1 MLKHIG
7 EESKKDCDC
16 VPIIGNYLCWMK
28 AVRRVIQ
35 SLYCASAHNQ
45 SITVMDSVSVN
56 TDHFVPGLMLP
67 RSSLWNILLC
77 PQISSIS
84 QTNPWLMTRSVRG
97 RRGIEG
103 KFGEISG
110 TNDVQSVTT
119 GQYPHNLYRGYW
131 QTFVSYKTSW
141 VIAENIILIEMGLK
155 TEPRPHVTISI
166 RLWHTQSWRR
176 NYKKFTS
183 TKCTNIKKYHYNGV
197 FWAN

>member
-1 MLKHIG
+1 
-7 EESKKDCDC
+7 
-16 VPIIGNYLCWMK
+16 MK

-45 SITVMDSVSVN
+45 SITVMDSVSLN
-56 TDHFVPGLMLP
+56 TDHFVPGLKLP

-131 QTFVSYKTSW
+131 QSTNIRQLQDVLGY
-141 VIAENIILIEMGLK
+141 IAENIILIEMGLK

-183 TKCTNIKKYHYNGV
+183 TKCTNIKSIITTV
-197 FWAN
+197 FFGPIKTFVAPFRF

>member
-1 MLKHIG
+1 MLKKVESQIINQSTFPIMLKHIG
-7 EESKKDCDC
+7 EESKNDCDC

-131 QTFVSYKTSW
+131 HS
-141 VIAENIILIEMGLK
+141 
-155 TEPRPHVTISI
+155 
-166 RLWHTQSWRR
+166 
-176 NYKKFTS
+176 
-183 TKCTNIKKYHYNGV
+183 TNIRQLQDVLGYCRKYYLDWDGTEDWTSAPRHN
-197 FWAN
+197 